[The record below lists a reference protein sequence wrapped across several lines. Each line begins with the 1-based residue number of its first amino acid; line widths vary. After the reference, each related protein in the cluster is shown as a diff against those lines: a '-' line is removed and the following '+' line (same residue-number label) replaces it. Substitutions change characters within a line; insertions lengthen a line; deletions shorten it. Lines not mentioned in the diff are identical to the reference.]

1 MIKMKNILLEKKE
14 LDSTHIE
21 KISKMT
27 DRNDHLGAR
36 TYLSYLLGGTKGKLR
51 QYYDAASQINVVFGH
66 TPPELSKLNQKMEKE
81 LYKAIKKYYS
91 NAKEIIGAL

>member
-66 TPPELSKLNQKMEKE
+66 TPPELNKLNQRMEKE
-81 LYKAIKKYYS
+81 LYKAIKKAYLNS
-91 NAKEIIGAL
+91 AEVIGLL